1 MKSPT
6 LLTFV
11 FAIIFSGCNENE
23 DLPTASTDCTNN
35 YTTPANNLDSNN
47 FAPPC
52 PIISYERPGRYE
64 YYEGCFNPL
73 NNNQIAFV
81 RVDKITLPFKLEL
94 CTFDFCTGELKV
106 LTDKCRGLPSWGAK
120 NRIAFWGPGSQIW
133 MIKPDGDSLTQL
145 TNNGLKHTY
154 SKWNP
159 EGNLLMYW
167 EGNPNPYLN
176 TVISN
181 LEGERIDTVENIGS
195 SVFDWDGK
203 SYYKITGKNGIGY
216 DLVIEKYQLSNLD
229 YLLIDT
235 FLSNETTLNIPNIIS
250 VDPNQQLVYWTSTKE
265 LAVTDQN
272 RKRRTISKMPND
284 NWYYHLD
291 VSGDGTTIIV
301 ERIDRK
307 NPQPCVVEELNR
319 LYLIDADG
327 KNERLIVFPE

>member
-1 MKSPT
+1 MKYQT
-6 LLTFV
+6 LFTFV
-11 FAIIFSGCNENE
+11 FAIIFSACNENE
-23 DLPTASTDCTNN
+23 DMTPMSTDCTNN

-52 PIISYERPGRYE
+52 PAISYERPGRYE

-73 NNNQIAFV
+73 SNNQIAFV
-81 RVDKITLPFKLEL
+81 RADKITLPIKLEL
-94 CTFDFCTGELKV
+94 CTFNFCTGELKV

-145 TNNGLKHTY
+145 TNNGFKHTY

-167 EGNPNPYLN
+167 ENNPFFNH
-176 TVISN
+176 VISD
-181 LEGERIDTVENIGS
+181 LKGLRLDTIESIVS
-195 SVFDWDGK
+195 PTFDWDGESLYYTNAK
-203 SYYKITGKNGIGY
+203 SGTGYNF
-216 DLVIEKYQLSNLD
+216 VIEKYNIYTGITSK
-229 YLLIDT
+229 IDT
-235 FLSNETTLNIPNIIS
+235 FFRDSPLIIPNAIS
-250 VDPNQQLVYWTSTKE
+250 FDINRKKIFWTSTFE
-265 LAVTDQN
+265 FAETDMDGN
-272 RKRRTISKMPND
+272 RRLLSKMPND

-291 VSGDGTTIIV
+291 VSGDGTKIIV

-319 LYLIDADG
+319 LYLIDSDG